1 MAWSNDKVPAP
12 LAAGVNWW
20 LESDPKHSED
30 VVMVADD
37 GQDALILSGF
47 NNADQVAWVNP
58 EGSVHVIKAPWRL
71 VRMGEEAEDDEDVKA
86 KRTYGDLYG

>member
-1 MAWSNDKVPAP
+1 MTWSSDNALVPAP
-12 LAAGVNWW
+12 LVAGVNWW
-20 LESDPKHSED
+20 LESDPRHTED

-47 NNADQVAWVNP
+47 NNVDQVAWVNP

-71 VRMGEEAEDDEDVKA
+71 VHTEESEEDDDNN
-86 KRTYGDLYG
+86 